1 VLYSLSETH
10 STSLRVGHVD
20 EFFTTF
26 SAQAKTHAGG
36 VSAKAGATYEAKK
49 AADKTNVV
57 DFIVICKLGKMIDL
71 YAS

>member
-1 VLYSLSETH
+1 LLYSLSETH
-10 STSLRVGHVD
+10 STSLRVGHVE

-36 VSAKAGATYEAKK
+36 VSAKAGAMYEVNK

-57 DFIVICKLGKMIDL
+57 DFMMNC
-71 YAS
+71 

>member
-1 VLYSLSETH
+1 M
-10 STSLRVGHVD
+10 D